1 MRRRDFIIGVGG
13 TAGTAAWRRTAHA
26 QQPTTPVIGYFSAR
40 SPESDVPMV
49 AAFREGLSE
58 TGYVEGKNVAI
69 EFSWGLGEYD
79 RAQKLADE
87 LVHRQVSVIVT
98 SGGEISAKA
107 AIDATKTIPIVFN
120 VGADPVQTGL
130 VTSLNR
136 PGGNATGV
144 ASFTRLL
151 GAKQIGLLRELVPA
165 ATVIAFLINPNEPT
179 TASQIG
185 DAQAAARLIGQ
196 QLTILQAGTDAEI
209 DAAFAALVR
218 QRAGALL
225 IGTGPFFLTRADKL
239 VELAARHAVPTM
251 YFRREFCDAGGLV
264 SYGTNTAELY
274 RQMGMYTGRI
284 LKGER
289 PADLPVL
296 QPTKF
301 EFVINLRT
309 AKALALALPP
319 SLLERAD
326 EVIE

>member
-1 MRRRDFIIGVGG
+1 
-13 TAGTAAWRRTAHA
+13 
-26 QQPTTPVIGYFSAR
+26 
-40 SPESDVPMV
+40 
-49 AAFREGLSE
+49 
-58 TGYVEGKNVAI
+58 
-69 EFSWGLGEYD
+69 
-79 RAQKLADE
+79 
-87 LVHRQVSVIVT
+87 
-98 SGGEISAKA
+98 
-107 AIDATKTIPIVFN
+107 
-120 VGADPVQTGL
+120 VQTGL

-165 ATVIAFLINPNEPT
+165 ATVIAYLINPNEPT

-185 DAQAAARLIGQ
+185 DAEEAARLIGQ
-196 QLTILQAGTDAEI
+196 QLVILRAGTDGEI
-209 DAAFAALVR
+209 DSAFTALAR

-225 IGTGPFFLTRADKL
+225 VGTGPFFLTRADKL
-239 VELAARHAVPTM
+239 VGLAAQHAVPTM

-274 RQMGMYTGRI
+274 RQMGIYTGRI

-296 QPTKF
+296 QPTRF

-309 AKALALALPP
+309 VKTLALALPP
-319 SLLERAD
+319 SLLARAD

>member
-1 MRRRDFIIGVGG
+1 MRRRAFIIGL
-13 TAGTAAWRRTAHA
+13 AGTVGAAVWPRTTHA
-26 QQPTTPVIGYFSAR
+26 QHLAIPVIGYFSAR

-49 AAFREGLSE
+49 AAFREGLGE
-58 TGYVEGKNVAI
+58 TGYTEGRNVAI

-87 LVHRQVSVIVT
+87 LVRRQVSIIVT
-98 SGGEISAKA
+98 SGGELSAKA
-107 AIDATKTIPIVFN
+107 AMDATKTIPIVFN

-144 ASFTRLL
+144 TSFQRLL
-151 GAKQIGLLRELVPA
+151 SAKQIGLLRELVPA
-165 ATVIAFLINPNEPT
+165 ATEIAYLINPNEPT
-179 TASQIG
+179 SASQIG
-185 DAQAAARLIGQ
+185 DVEEAARLIGQ
-196 QLTILQAGTDAEI
+196 QLIVLRASTDGEI
-209 DAAFAALVR
+209 DSAFTALAR
-218 QRAGALL
+218 QSAGALL
-225 IGTGPFFLTRADKL
+225 VGTGPFFTTRANKL
-239 VELAARHAVPTM
+239 VALAARHAVPTM

-264 SYGTNTAELY
+264 SYGSSTAELY
-274 RQMGMYTGRI
+274 RQMGIYTGRI

-301 EFVINLRT
+301 ELVINLRT
-309 AKALALALPP
+309 AKAFGVALSP
-319 SLLERAD
+319 SLLARAD